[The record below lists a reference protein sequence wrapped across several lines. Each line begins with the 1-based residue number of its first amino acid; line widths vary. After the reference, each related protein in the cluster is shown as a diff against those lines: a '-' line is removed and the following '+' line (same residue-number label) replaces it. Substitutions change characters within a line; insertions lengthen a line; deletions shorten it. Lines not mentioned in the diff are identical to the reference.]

1 MPYLIHFNRNHNPKN
16 GRFDFGDGDGDGYV
30 NERKRIKELQR
41 LEDKDNKWA
50 KKNYNKIRDKAY
62 KPIKKEMDTYAKKVL
77 NPQYMHQLREGR
89 ISKSYINEYNRKLT
103 ELMNQSASSL
113 PTSPSG
119 RVVKF
124 IAKRGELCVHM
135 ALADP
140 DFSIEQF
147 RQGIYGSGRIAYR
160 KTEVNRMEI

>member
-1 MPYLIHFNRNHNPKN
+1 MSYLIHFNRNHDKL
-16 GRFDFGDGDGDGYV
+16 GRFDFGDGDGDGTI
-30 NERKRIKELQR
+30 NERKRIKELQK

-50 KKNYNKIRDKAY
+50 KKNYSKLRDKAY
-62 KPIKKEMDTYAKKVL
+62 VPIKKEMDRYVKTQL
-77 NPQYMHQLREGR
+77 NPAYAHQLREGR
-89 ISKSYINEYNRKLT
+89 VSKSYINEFNRKLT

-124 IAKRGELCVHM
+124 IAKRGELGVHM

-140 DFSIEQF
+140 DFSVEQF